1 MLGVAMGECK
11 IIVKHCYARINV
23 MSGRRDRRAIEVL
36 GTVNESG
43 ELLIDV
49 PLPFSANCRVKVL
62 VAEDNDAEDD
72 IDLLAAFASDPAN
85 KDIFDDSEDI
95 YTLEDG
101 KPFEG

>member
-1 MLGVAMGECK
+1 MNK
-11 IIVKHCYARINV
+11 K
-23 MSGRRDRRAIEVL
+23 RDKRAIEVL
-36 GTVNESG
+36 GTVNGNG

-62 VAEDNDAEDD
+62 VAEDDGEDD

-85 KDIFDDSEDI
+85 KDIFCDEEDI

>member
-1 MLGVAMGECK
+1 MNEK
-11 IIVKHCYARINV
+11 WDK
-23 MSGRRDRRAIEVL
+23 RAIEVL
-36 GTVNESG
+36 GTVNGNG

-49 PLPFSANCRVKVL
+49 PLPFSANSRVKVL
-62 VAEDNDAEDD
+62 VAVDDGDDND
-72 IDLLAAFASDPAN
+72 IDFLRAFASDPGN